1 MKSIYL
7 ISAITL
13 SVLLSTEAFLFGGD
27 KWDDLKVTWG
37 INPFGSGNFVSLP
50 RTEQEAIGKGWAK
63 EKSCGQVN
71 GNRYVLKGDRAVM
84 LIFAKS
90 GLIAGIASAIPK
102 GLPFNF
108 PSSAQQQYFND
119 EGIKIFI
126 EYYI

>member
-108 PSSAQQQYFND
+108 PSAAQKQYFND
-119 EGIKIFI
+119 EG
-126 EYYI
+126 

>member
-1 MKSIYL
+1 MKTVFL
-7 ISAITL
+7 ISTIFLNAFL
-13 SVLLSTEAFLFGGD
+13 NTEAFLFGSD

-37 INPFGSGNFVSLP
+37 INPLSSDYFVSLP

-108 PSSAQQQYFND
+108 PSAAQKQYFND
-119 EGIKIFI
+119 EG
-126 EYYI
+126 